1 MTFRTVAAA
10 AGIALVLIYMI
21 GSSLWVNTGD
31 NWYRDLAKPSWQPPS
46 FIFGLIWPYNFV
58 VIGIASVL
66 IAQRASK
73 VTTTIYLAFFALSVA
88 AALTW
93 AFQFY
98 RPHNYLASAIALT
111 AAALLTLP
119 MTYIVAT
126 VSIPMVIAFAPYQI
140 WVAIAASLSWGY
152 WHLARLS

>member
-10 AGIALVLIYMI
+10 IGIALVLLYAV

-31 NWYRDLAKPSWQPPS
+31 DWYSNLTKPSWQPPS
-46 FIFGLIWPYNFV
+46 YLFGLIWPYNFV

-66 IAQRASK
+66 VAQRASK
-73 VTTTIYLAFFALSVA
+73 ITTSIYLSFFALSVA

-98 RPHNYLASAIALT
+98 RPHNFLASAIALT
-111 AAALLTLP
+111 AAALLTIP

-126 VSIPMVIAFAPYQI
+126 ISVPMAIAFAPYQI
-140 WVAIAASLSWGY
+140 WVGIAASLSWGY

>member
-31 NWYRDLAKPSWQPPS
+31 SWFRDLAKPSWQPPS
-46 FIFGLIWPYNFV
+46 YLFGLIWPYNFV

-73 VTTTIYLAFFALSVA
+73 VSTTIYLSFFALSVA
-88 AALTW
+88 AALIW

-98 RPHNYLASAIALT
+98 RPHNFLASAIALT
-111 AAALLTLP
+111 ATALLTLP
-119 MTYIVAT
+119 MTYIVST
-126 VSIPMVIAFAPYQI
+126 VSIPMAIAFAPYQI
-140 WVAIAASLSWGY
+140 WVATAASLSWGY
-152 WHLARLS
+152 WQLARLS

>member
-46 FIFGLIWPYNFV
+46 YLFGLIWPYNFV

-66 IAQRASK
+66 VAQRASK

-88 AALTW
+88 AALIW

-126 VSIPMVIAFAPYQI
+126 ISIPMAIAFAPYQL

-152 WHLARLS
+152 WHLARLT

>member
-1 MTFRTVAAA
+1 MTFRTIAAA

-46 FIFGLIWPYNFV
+46 FIFGLIWHYNFV

-88 AALTW
+88 AALIW

-126 VSIPMVIAFAPYQI
+126 VSIPMAIAFAPYQL

-152 WHLARLS
+152 WHLAKLT

>member
-1 MTFRTVAAA
+1 MTFRTLAAA

-31 NWYRDLAKPSWQPPS
+31 SWYRDLAKPSWQPPS
-46 FIFGLIWPYNFV
+46 YLFGLIWPYNFI
-58 VIGIASVL
+58 VIAITSVL

-73 VTTTIYLAFFALSVA
+73 LTTTIYLSFFALSVA

-98 RPHNYLASAIALT
+98 RPHNFLASAIALT
-111 AAALLTLP
+111 ATALLTLP
-119 MTYIVAT
+119 MTYIVST
-126 VSIPMVIAFAPYQI
+126 VSISMAVAFAPYQI
-140 WVAIAASLSWGY
+140 WVAIAASLSWGF
-152 WHLARLS
+152 WQLARLS

>member
-1 MTFRTVAAA
+1 MTFRSVAAA
-10 AGIALVLIYMI
+10 AGIALVLIYAI

-66 IAQRASK
+66 IAQRATK

-88 AALTW
+88 AALIW

-126 VSIPMVIAFAPYQI
+126 VSIPMAIAFAPYQI

-152 WHLARLS
+152 WHLARLT

>member
-10 AGIALVLIYMI
+10 AGITLVLVYAI

-46 FIFGLIWPYNFV
+46 FIFGLIWPYNFI

-152 WHLARLS
+152 WHLARLT

>member
-10 AGIALVLIYMI
+10 SGIALVLIYAI

-31 NWYRDLAKPSWQPPS
+31 NWDTNLAKPSWQPPS
-46 FIFGLIWPYNFV
+46 YLFGLIWPYNFI

-66 IAQRASK
+66 VAQRASK
-73 VTTTIYLAFFALSVA
+73 LTTSIYLSFFALSVA

-98 RPHNYLASAIALT
+98 RPHNFLASAIALT
-111 AAALLTLP
+111 AAALLTIP

-126 VSIPMVIAFAPYQI
+126 ISVPMAIAFAPYQI

-152 WHLARLS
+152 WQLARLS

>member
-10 AGIALVLIYMI
+10 AGIALVLVYAI

-46 FIFGLIWPYNFV
+46 YLFGLIWPYNFV

-152 WHLARLS
+152 WHLARLA

>member
-10 AGIALVLIYMI
+10 SGIALVLIYAI

-31 NWYRDLAKPSWQPPS
+31 NWYTNLAKPSWQPPS
-46 FIFGLIWPYNFV
+46 FIFGLIWPYNFI

-66 IAQRASK
+66 VAQRASK
-73 VTTTIYLAFFALSVA
+73 LTTTIYLAFFALSVA
-88 AALTW
+88 AALIW

-119 MTYIVAT
+119 MIYIVAT
-126 VSIPMVIAFAPYQI
+126 VSIPMVIVFAPYQI
-140 WVAIAASLSWGY
+140 WVAVAASLSWGY
-152 WHLARLS
+152 WHLARLT

>member
-10 AGIALVLIYMI
+10 IGIALVLVYAV

-31 NWYRDLAKPSWQPPS
+31 NWYTNLAKPSWQPPS
-46 FIFGLIWPYNFV
+46 YLFGLIWPYNFV

-66 IAQRASK
+66 VAQRASK
-73 VTTTIYLAFFALSVA
+73 ITTSIYLSFFALSVA

-98 RPHNYLASAIALT
+98 RPHNFLASAIALT
-111 AAALLTLP
+111 AAALLTIP

-126 VSIPMVIAFAPYQI
+126 ISVPMAIAFAPYQI
-140 WVAIAASLSWGY
+140 WVGIAASLSWGY

>member
-46 FIFGLIWPYNFV
+46 YLFGLIWPYNFV

-66 IAQRASK
+66 IAQRATK

-88 AALTW
+88 AALIW

-126 VSIPMVIAFAPYQI
+126 VSIPMAIAFAPYQI

-152 WHLARLS
+152 WHLARLT

>member
-10 AGIALVLIYMI
+10 AGIALVLIYAV

-31 NWYRDLAKPSWQPPS
+31 NWYTNLAKPSWQPPS
-46 FIFGLIWPYNFV
+46 YLFGLIWPYNFI

-66 IAQRASK
+66 VAQRASNI
-73 VTTTIYLAFFALSVA
+73 TTSIYLSFFALSVA

-98 RPHNYLASAIALT
+98 RPHNFLASAIALT
-111 AAALLTLP
+111 AAALLTIP

-126 VSIPMVIAFAPYQI
+126 ISVPMAIAFAPYQI

-152 WHLARLS
+152 WHLARLT

>member
-1 MTFRTVAAA
+1 MSFRTISAG
-10 AGIALVLIYMI
+10 AGIALVLIYAI

-31 NWYRDLAKPSWQPPS
+31 NWYTNLAKPSWQPPS

-73 VTTTIYLAFFALSVA
+73 VSTSIYLGFFALSVA

-98 RPHNYLASAIALT
+98 HPHNFLASAIALS
-111 AAALLTLP
+111 AAALLTIP

-126 VSIPMVIAFAPYQI
+126 ISVPMAIAFAPYQI

-152 WHLARLS
+152 WHLARLA

>member
-1 MTFRTVAAA
+1 MSFRTISAA
-10 AGIALVLIYMI
+10 AGIALVLVYAI

-31 NWYRDLAKPSWQPPS
+31 NWYTNLTKPSWQPPS
-46 FIFGLIWPYNFV
+46 YLFGLIWPYNFV

-73 VTTTIYLAFFALSVA
+73 ITTFIYLSFFALSVA

-98 RPHNYLASAIALT
+98 RPHNLSLASMALAATAALTIPMLVIAFRTSIPIAIAL
-111 AAALLTLP
+111 
-119 MTYIVAT
+119 V
-126 VSIPMVIAFAPYQI
+126 PYQI
-140 WVAIAASLSWGY
+140 WVATAASLSY
-152 WHLARLS
+152 QYSKLN

>member
-31 NWYRDLAKPSWQPPS
+31 GWYRDLAKPSWQPPS
-46 FIFGLIWPYNFV
+46 YLIGLIWPYNFV

-73 VTTTIYLAFFALSVA
+73 VTTTIYLSFFALSVA
-88 AALTW
+88 AALAW

-98 RPHNYLASAIALT
+98 RPHNFLASAIALT
-111 AAALLTLP
+111 AAALLTIP

-126 VSIPMVIAFAPYQI
+126 ISVPMAIAFLPYQI
-140 WVAIAASLSWGY
+140 WVAIAASVSWGY
-152 WHLARLS
+152 WHLARLA

>member
-73 VTTTIYLAFFALSVA
+73 VTTSIYLAFFALSVA
-88 AALTW
+88 AALIW

-126 VSIPMVIAFAPYQI
+126 VSIPMAIAFAPYQL

-152 WHLARLS
+152 WHLARLT

>member
-1 MTFRTVAAA
+1 MTFRTIAAA

>member
-10 AGIALVLIYMI
+10 IGIALVLVYAI

-31 NWYRDLAKPSWQPPS
+31 NWYTNLAKPSWQPPS
-46 FIFGLIWPYNFV
+46 FLFGLIWPYNFV

-66 IAQRASK
+66 VAQRASK
-73 VTTTIYLAFFALSVA
+73 ITTSIYLSFFALSVA

-98 RPHNYLASAIALT
+98 RPHNFLASAIALT
-111 AAALLTLP
+111 AAALLTIP

-126 VSIPMVIAFAPYQI
+126 ISVPMAIAFAPYQI

-152 WHLARLS
+152 WQLARLA

>member
-46 FIFGLIWPYNFV
+46 YLFGLIWPYNFI

-73 VTTTIYLAFFALSVA
+73 LTTTIYLAFFALSVA
-88 AALTW
+88 AALIW

-126 VSIPMVIAFAPYQI
+126 VSIPMAIAFAPYQL

-152 WHLARLS
+152 WHLARLT

>member
-88 AALTW
+88 AALIW

-98 RPHNYLASAIALT
+98 RPHNFLASAIALT
-111 AAALLTLP
+111 AAALLTIP

-126 VSIPMVIAFAPYQI
+126 ISVPMAIAFAPYQI

-152 WHLARLS
+152 WHLARLA

>member
-1 MTFRTVAAA
+1 MSFRTISAA
-10 AGIALVLIYMI
+10 AGIALVLIYAI

-31 NWYRDLAKPSWQPPS
+31 NWYTNLAKPSWQPPS

-73 VTTTIYLAFFALSVA
+73 VSTTIYLSFFALSVA

-98 RPHNYLASAIALT
+98 RPHNFLASAIALT
-111 AAALLTLP
+111 AAALLTTP
-119 MTYIVAT
+119 MTYTVAT
-126 VSIPMVIAFAPYQI
+126 ISVPMAIAFLPYQI

-152 WHLARLS
+152 WQLAGPT

>member
-1 MTFRTVAAA
+1 MTFRTISAA
-10 AGIALVLIYMI
+10 AGIALVLVYAI

-31 NWYRDLAKPSWQPPS
+31 NWYSNLAKPSWQPPS
-46 FIFGLIWPYNFV
+46 FLFGLIWPYNFV

-66 IAQRASK
+66 VAQRASK
-73 VTTTIYLAFFALSVA
+73 ITTSIYLSFFALSVA

-98 RPHNYLASAIALT
+98 RPHNFLASAIALT
-111 AAALLTLP
+111 AAALLTIP

-126 VSIPMVIAFAPYQI
+126 ISVPMAIAFAPYQI
-140 WVAIAASLSWGY
+140 WVGVAASLSWGY
-152 WHLARLS
+152 WQLARLS

>member
-1 MTFRTVAAA
+1 MTFRTIAAA

-88 AALTW
+88 AALIW

-126 VSIPMVIAFAPYQI
+126 VSIPMAIAFAPYQI

-152 WHLARLS
+152 WHLARLT

>member
-152 WHLARLS
+152 WHLARLT

>member
-10 AGIALVLIYMI
+10 IGIALVLVYAI

-31 NWYRDLAKPSWQPPS
+31 NWYSNLAKPSWQPPS
-46 FIFGLIWPYNFV
+46 FLFGLIWPYNFV

-66 IAQRASK
+66 VAQRASK
-73 VTTTIYLAFFALSVA
+73 ITTSIYLSFFALSVA

-98 RPHNYLASAIALT
+98 RPHNFLASAIALT
-111 AAALLTLP
+111 AAALLTIP

-126 VSIPMVIAFAPYQI
+126 ISVPMAIGFAPYQI
-140 WVAIAASLSWGY
+140 WVGIAASLSWGY
-152 WHLARLS
+152 WQLARLS

>member
-10 AGIALVLIYMI
+10 AGIALVLIYAI

-31 NWYRDLAKPSWQPPS
+31 NWYTNLAKPSWQPPS
-46 FIFGLIWPYNFV
+46 YLFGLIWPYNFI

-66 IAQRASK
+66 VAQRASNI
-73 VTTTIYLAFFALSVA
+73 TTSIYLSFFALSVA

-98 RPHNYLASAIALT
+98 RPHNFLASAIALT
-111 AAALLTLP
+111 AAALLTIP

-126 VSIPMVIAFAPYQI
+126 ISVPMAIAFAPYQI

-152 WHLARLS
+152 WHLARLT

>member
-10 AGIALVLIYMI
+10 SGIALVLIYAI

-31 NWYRDLAKPSWQPPS
+31 NWFTNLAKPSWQPPS

-73 VTTTIYLAFFALSVA
+73 VTTSIYLTFFALSVA
-88 AALTW
+88 SALIW

-119 MTYIVAT
+119 MTYIVST
-126 VSIPMVIAFAPYQI
+126 VSIPMAIAFAPYQI

-152 WHLARLS
+152 WHLARLT

>member
-88 AALTW
+88 AALIW

-126 VSIPMVIAFAPYQI
+126 VSIPMAIAFAPYHI

-152 WHLARLS
+152 WHLARLT

>member
-1 MTFRTVAAA
+1 MSFRTVAAA

-31 NWYRDLAKPSWQPPS
+31 NWYNNLTKPSWQPPS
-46 FIFGLIWPYNFV
+46 FIFGIIWPYNFI

-66 IAQRASK
+66 VAQRASK
-73 VTTTIYLAFFALSVA
+73 TVTTLYLSFFALSVI

-98 RPHNYLASAIALT
+98 RPHNFLASAIALT
-111 AAALLTLP
+111 ATAVLTIPL
-119 MTYIVAT
+119 TYIVFT
-126 VSIPMVIAFAPYQI
+126 ISLPMAIAYLPYQI
-140 WVAIAASLSWGY
+140 WVAVAASLSWGY
-152 WHLARLS
+152 WHLARLA

>member
-1 MTFRTVAAA
+1 MSFRTISAA
-10 AGIALVLIYMI
+10 AGIALVLIYAI

-31 NWYRDLAKPSWQPPS
+31 NWYSNLAKPSWQPPS

-73 VTTTIYLAFFALSVA
+73 ITISIYLSFFALSVA
-88 AALTW
+88 AALIW

-98 RPHNYLASAIALT
+98 RPHNFLASAIALT
-111 AAALLTLP
+111 AAALLTIP

-126 VSIPMVIAFAPYQI
+126 ISVPMAIAFAPYQI

-152 WHLARLS
+152 WHLARLA